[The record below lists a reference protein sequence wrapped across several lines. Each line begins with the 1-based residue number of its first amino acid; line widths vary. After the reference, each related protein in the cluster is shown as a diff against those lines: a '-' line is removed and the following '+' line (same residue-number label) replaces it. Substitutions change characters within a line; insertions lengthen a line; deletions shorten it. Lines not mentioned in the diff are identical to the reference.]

1 MRGGIP
7 TTAVPIDRRLRLG
20 QVLRRVPTPSYEK
33 AAAGGTQRRLTNDPP
48 EGLDQ
53 RDP

>member
-1 MRGGIP
+1 LTDVENLSQNRAVRHEARPPIGGGP
-7 TTAVPIDRRLRLG
+7 P
-20 QVLRRVPTPSYEK
+20 YEK
-33 AAAGGTQRRLTNDPP
+33 AAAGGEQRRLTNDPP